1 MRIMKIGS
9 VVLFLAAPASAQFFP
24 GRGAVSPPANSTT
37 PTNTASASTNSSPTN
52 NTSSTSTPSG
62 SVAIPPAAQGVPPT
76 PAPAFPGLPV
86 SQSSSGIASG
96 TPPSPLAQDL
106 RTPAALTP
114 SQVAEMQSLLMAQ
127 GFYHGPISGML
138 DGSTRSAIRAYQ
150 EAARIPA
157 TGQPD
162 AATANTLGV
171 QSPAAASQNFPPF
184 ALSTNN
190 QSGVFIQ
197 P

>member
-1 MRIMKIGS
+1 MRLIRVGTLVI
-9 VVLFLAAPASAQFFP
+9 LLAAPAGAQFFP
-24 GRGAVSPPANSTT
+24 GRGAVSPPPPTTST
-37 PTNTASASTNSSPTN
+37 PPGTNSSPTA
-52 NTSSTSTPSG
+52 NTSSTATPNG

-76 PAPAFPGLPV
+76 PTPAFPGLPV
-86 SQSSSGIASG
+86 PQSSSGIPSG

-114 SQVAEMQSLLMAQ
+114 SQVAEMQSLLAAQ
-127 GFYHGPISGML
+127 GFYHGPITGVM
-138 DGSTRSAIRAYQ
+138 DGATHSAIRNYQ

-157 TGQPD
+157 TGQPE

-171 QSPAAASQNFPPF
+171 SSPAAASQNFPPF
-184 ALSTNN
+184 ALSTAN
-190 QSGVFIQ
+190 QQGIFIQ